1 MNHRTRKQD
10 EDRKLVWASLST
22 LAAGIVAVAAV
33 AVAHAGNPY
42 PAAAAEP
49 DEALASLDPAALLA
63 EAVEGRIN
71 AASPDED
78 SELHQGGPVI
88 TVIDLGDPAFGET
101 ASFRF
106 TMASDGGSHQ
116 CEFLF
121 RNGRGEMIR
130 VDHPSWRVS
139 LEQGRTRLG
148 WRLEKTFHLT
158 QFPPTRDNVNHFMV
172 ECDGRITDQV
182 EFHLVAR

>member
-33 AVAHAGNPY
+33 TVAHAGDPA
-42 PAAAAEP
+42 PAAAVEP
-49 DEALASLDPAALLA
+49 GEALASLDPAALLA

-101 ASFRF
+101 LRRAAQSGVAIHALSCRV
-106 TMASDGGSHQ
+106 TLQ
-116 CEFLF
+116 T
-121 RNGRGEMIR
+121 IR
-130 VDHPSWRVS
+130 VIAPIPI
-139 LEQGRTRLG
+139 RLG
-148 WRLEKTFHLT
+148 ASSE
-158 QFPPTRDNVNHFMV
+158 
-172 ECDGRITDQV
+172 
-182 EFHLVAR
+182 